1 MANDLTITYFVSHE
15 MLGVPSDEEVEH
27 FKDLL
32 LDGLQDEW
40 PEAQVTIEDGEDA
53 HANISGLSGQSLQ
66 DVQDRVDDIVNEI
79 LDARAWE
86 EKETSLF
93 GDEDDSGPGPVTN
106 SGN

>member
-1 MANDLTITYFVSHE
+1 MANDLTITYFVSHD

-40 PEAQVTIEDGEDA
+40 PEAQVTIEEDEDA
-53 HANISGLSGQSLQ
+53 HADISGLSGQSLQ

-79 LDARAWE
+79 LDAGAWE
-86 EKETSLF
+86 EEEEKIF
-93 GDEDDSGPGPVTN
+93 GVDDESGPDLVMDGY
-106 SGN
+106 

>member
-1 MANDLTITYFVSHE
+1 MANDLTITYFVSHD

-40 PEAQVTIEDGEDA
+40 PEAQIAIEDDEDA

-79 LDARAWE
+79 LDNGAWE
-86 EKETSLF
+86 EEEESLLS
-93 GDEDDSGPGPVTN
+93 DDDDLGQGPAA
-106 SGN
+106 

>member
-1 MANDLTITYFVSHE
+1 MANDLTITYFVSHD

-40 PEAQVTIEDGEDA
+40 PEAQIAIEDDEDA

-79 LDARAWE
+79 LDNGAWE
-86 EKETSLF
+86 EEEESLF
-93 GDEDDSGPGPVTN
+93 SDDDDLGQGPAAKGY
-106 SGN
+106 